1 MGKPVSEQSLQ
12 KNLYF
17 CIIFTFLTFGFKY
30 ATVSS
35 GNKSVDVYGAAEL
48 IFLVAA
54 LVALISCLLVY
65 KKNYDYLIATAAV
78 LFLINIYRLAAIY
91 QMSSMNKIDSNSA
104 GQMIVHNQNL
114 FSSLLM
120 SGVLVYLC
128 FDIKR
133 KFGGSG
139 VRQLR

>member
-1 MGKPVSEQSLQ
+1 M
-12 KNLYF
+12 
-17 CIIFTFLTFGFKY
+17 TFGFKY

-133 KFGGSG
+133 KFGGLG